1 MIVASVSFF
10 VEMTNS
16 KRREEF
22 YIYRIFHFF
31 KMFAKVRNGLTAY
44 VTLFKTTNKRKVYCS
59 YFTKKFKLVNPF
71 PNVFFHIGIGK
82 FLCINCPS
90 KVPVAFFGDLNFG
103 SRKYLSLFVVMYMT
117 LQQAML
123 LLIPGSNQISD
134 Q

>member
-1 MIVASVSFF
+1 
-10 VEMTNS
+10 
-16 KRREEF
+16 
-22 YIYRIFHFF
+22 
-31 KMFAKVRNGLTAY
+31 MFAKVRNGLIAY
-44 VTLFKTTNKRKVYCS
+44 VNLFKTINKRKVYCLWFYCS

-103 SRKYLSLFVVMYMT
+103 SRKYLSLFVVMYVT

-123 LLIPGSNQISD
+123 LLIPGSNQILD